1 MCVNMKSILKSI
13 ASGKEYPLNEIRFT
27 ADNGELLDVIH
38 DFDAIRSMLRIKK
51 QNNISREYFSNKRST
66 INGQPSGGV
75 WHFRELVMPDL
86 PESEIIS
93 KQEGNTRL
101 YRSKKISAWLGLNK
115 EKFFLKH
122 EGENPTGSFKDR
134 GMTVAITM
142 AKHLKQRAVT
152 CASTGNTS
160 ASLAAYASEAEL
172 TGLVLIPKGNVAVGK
187 ISQALAYGTKTLIVN
202 GDFDDCMR
210 LIREAQEK
218 LSAYPLNSINPFRLE
233 GQKTIVWEILMQMN
247 WQIPDWIVF
256 PGGNLGNTSAFGKAL
271 HEAKELGLI
280 DRLPRFAVIQAEGAS
295 PFYKAFKNNFSEL
308 KVEKADTIATAI
320 KIGNP
325 VNYTKAIRSLQWTNG
340 IVESVTDEEI
350 LEAKANVDAAGIGA
364 EPASCA
370 TVAGIKKLIAGG
382 EIKSNETVVG
392 ILTGNILKDPQVIVD
407 YHFKRKTPLANP
419 PHDIEA
425 TIDELKNFL

>member
-1 MCVNMKSILKSI
+1 MKSILKSI
-13 ASGKEYPLNEIRFT
+13 VSGKEYPLNEVRFT
-27 ADNGELLDVIH
+27 SENGELLDVIH
-38 DFDAIRSMLRIKK
+38 DLDAVKK
-51 QNNISREYFSNKRST
+51 HYAVSREYFSQKHST
-66 INGQPSGGV
+66 LDGQPSGGV
-75 WHFRELVMPDL
+75 WHFKELVL
-86 PESEIIS
+86 PTIDDSSIVS

-101 YRSKKISAWLGLNK
+101 YRSKKISSWLGLEK

-134 GMTVAITM
+134 GMTVAITQ
-142 AKHLKQRAVT
+142 AKALHQKAVT

-210 LIREAQEK
+210 MIRGAQEK
-218 LSAYPLNSINPFRLE
+218 LSSYPLNSINPFRLE
-233 GQKTIVWEILMQMN
+233 GQKTIIWEILLQLD
-247 WQIPDWIVF
+247 WKIPDWIVF

-280 DRLPRFAVIQAEGAS
+280 DRMPRFAVIQAEGAS
-295 PFYKAFKNNFSEL
+295 PFYKAFKKNFAEL
-308 KVEKADTIATAI
+308 KPEKAETIATAI
-320 KIGNP
+320 KIGEP
-325 VNYTKAIRSLQWTNG
+325 VNYTKAVRSLKWTNG
-340 IVESVTDEEI
+340 IVEIVTDEEI
-350 LEAKANVDAAGIGA
+350 LEAKAHVDAAGIGA

-370 TVAGIKKLIAGG
+370 TVAGVRKLVMRG
-382 EIKSNETVVG
+382 EIKKNETVVG

-407 YHFKRKTPLANP
+407 YHFNRTTPLANP
-419 PHDIEA
+419 PQEIEA
-425 TIDELKNFL
+425 NIDALKNFL

>member
-1 MCVNMKSILKSI
+1 MSVNMKSILKSI
-13 ASGKEYPLNEIRFT
+13 SSGKEYPLNEVRFT
-27 ADNGELLDVIH
+27 SDNGELLDVIH
-38 DFDAIRSMLRIKK
+38 DLEAIKREFG
-51 QNNISREYFSNKRST
+51 ISREYYSGKRAKV
-66 INGQPSGGV
+66 NGQPSGGV
-75 WHFRELVMPDL
+75 WHFKELVMPGL
-86 PESEIIS
+86 AESEIVS

-101 YRSKKISAWLGLNK
+101 YRSNKISSWLGLDK

-134 GMTVAITM
+134 GMTVAISM
-142 AKHLKQRAVT
+142 AKHLKQKAVT

-187 ISQALAYGTKTLIVN
+187 ISQALAYGTKTLVVN

-233 GQKTIVWEILMQMN
+233 GQKTIIWEILQQLD
-247 WQIPDWIVF
+247 WRVPDWIVF

-271 HEAKELGLI
+271 HEAHQLGLI
-280 DRLPRFAVIQAEGAS
+280 DRMPRFAVIQAEGAS
-295 PFYKAFKNNFSEL
+295 PFYKAYKNGFTVFKT
-308 KVEKADTIATAI
+308 EKADTIATAI
-320 KIGNP
+320 KIGDP
-325 VNYTKAIRSLQWTNG
+325 VNYTKAVRALNWTNG

-350 LEAKANVDAAGIGA
+350 LEAKAHVDAAGIGA

-370 TVAGIKKLIAGG
+370 TVAGIKKLIASG
-382 EIKSNETVVG
+382 EIKPNENVVG

-407 YHFKRKTPLANP
+407 YHFNRKTALANP
-419 PHDIEA
+419 PHDINA
-425 TIDELKNFL
+425 TIEDLKVFL

>member
-1 MCVNMKSILKSI
+1 MKSILKSI
-13 ASGKEYPLNEIRFT
+13 SSGKEYPLDEVRFT

-38 DFDAIRSMLRIKK
+38 DFDALKK
-51 QNNISREYFSNKRST
+51 KYPLTREYFLSKRVS

-75 WHFRELVMPDL
+75 WHFKEMVLPDIT
-86 PESEIIS
+86 ESEIVS

-101 YRSKKISAWLGLNK
+101 YRTKKISSWLGLNK

-134 GMTVAITM
+134 GMTAAITM
-142 AKHLKQRAVT
+142 AKHLNQKAVT

-172 TGLVLIPKGNVAVGK
+172 TGIVLIPKGNVAVGK
-187 ISQALAYGTKTLIVN
+187 ISQALAYGTKTLVVN

-233 GQKTIVWEILMQMN
+233 GQKTIMWEILQQLN
-247 WQIPDWIVF
+247 WQVPDWIVF

-271 HEAKELGLI
+271 HEARQIGLI

-295 PFYKAFKNNFSEL
+295 PFYKAYKNNFSGL
-308 KVEKADTIATAI
+308 KTEKAETIATAI
-320 KIGNP
+320 KIGDP
-325 VNYTKAIRSLQWTNG
+325 VNYTKAVRALKWTNG

-370 TVAGIKKLIAGG
+370 TVAGIKKLIASG
-382 EIKSNETVVG
+382 EIKTHETVVG

-407 YHFKRKTPLANP
+407 YHFNRMSVLANP
-419 PHDIEA
+419 PHDVEA
-425 TIDELKNFL
+425 SIDEIKKYLS

>member
-1 MCVNMKSILKSI
+1 MKSILKSI
-13 ASGKEYPLNEIRFT
+13 TTGTEYPLHEVRFT
-27 ADNGELLDVIH
+27 SENGELLDVIH
-38 DFDAIRSMLRIKK
+38 DLDAVKSQYRL
-51 QNNISREYFSNKRST
+51 SRDYFSHKHGR

-75 WHFRELVMPDL
+75 WHFKELVMPGL
-86 PESEIIS
+86 AESEVIS

-101 YRSKKISAWLGLNK
+101 YRSRKISSWLGLGVDR
-115 EKFFLKH
+115 FHLKH

-142 AKHLKQRAVT
+142 AKHLKQKAVT

-172 TGLVLIPKGNVAVGK
+172 PGIVLIPKGNVAVGK
-187 ISQALAYGTKTLIVN
+187 ISQALAYGTKTLVVN

-210 LIREAQEK
+210 LIREAQET

-233 GQKTIVWEILMQMN
+233 GQKTIIWEILQQLD
-247 WQIPDWIVF
+247 WQVPDWIVF

-271 HEAKELGLI
+271 HEAQQLGFI
-280 DRLPRFAVIQAEGAS
+280 DRMPRFAVIQAEGAS
-295 PFYKAFKNNFSEL
+295 PFYKAYRNGFKEL
-308 KVEKADTIATAI
+308 KTEKAETIATAI
-320 KIGNP
+320 KIGDP
-325 VNYTKAIRSLQWTNG
+325 VNYPKAVRAMRWTDG

-370 TVAGIKKLIAGG
+370 TVAGIKKLTARG
-382 EIKSNETVVG
+382 EIKPNETVVG

-407 YHFKRKTPLANP
+407 YHFNRKTALANP
-419 PHDIEA
+419 PHDINA
-425 TIDELKNFL
+425 TIEELRHFL

>member
-1 MCVNMKSILKSI
+1 MISRLKSI
-13 ASGKEYPLNEIRFT
+13 TIGTEYPLDEIRFT
-27 ADNGELLDVIH
+27 SDNGELLDVIH
-38 DFDAIRSMLRIKK
+38 DFDAIKK
-51 QNNISREYFSNKRST
+51 QFKISKEYFSSKKAT

-75 WHFRELVMPDL
+75 WHFKELVMPAL
-86 PESEIIS
+86 SEAEVIS

-101 YRSKKISAWLGLNK
+101 YRSKKISSWLGLQK

-134 GMTVAITM
+134 GMTVAISM
-142 AKHLKQRAVT
+142 AKHLKQHAVT

-172 TGLVLIPKGNVAVGK
+172 IGLVLIPKGNVAVGK
-187 ISQALAYGTKTLIVN
+187 ISQALAYGTKTLVVN

-218 LSAYPLNSINPFRLE
+218 LAAYPLNSINPFRLE
-233 GQKTIVWEILMQMN
+233 GQKTIMWEILMQLN
-247 WQIPDWIVF
+247 WNVPDWFVF

-271 HEAKELGLI
+271 HEAKELGFI
-280 DRLPRFAVIQAEGAS
+280 DRMPRFAVIQAEGAS
-295 PFYKAFKNNFSEL
+295 PFYKAYKNNFVGM
-308 KVEKADTIATAI
+308 KPEKAETIATAI
-320 KIGNP
+320 KIGDP
-325 VNYTKAIRSLQWTNG
+325 VNYTKAIRSLKWTNG
-340 IVESVTDEEI
+340 IVESVSDEEI
-350 LEAKANVDAAGIGA
+350 LEAKAEVDAAGIGA

-370 TVAGIKKLIAGG
+370 TVAGIKKLIGRG

-392 ILTGNILKDPQVIVD
+392 LLTGNILKDPQCIVD
-407 YHFKRKTPLANP
+407 YHFNRKTKHANP

-425 TIDELKNFL
+425 SINELKKYL

>member
-1 MCVNMKSILKSI
+1 MNSILKSI
-13 ASGKEYPLNEIRFT
+13 TTGKEYPLNEVRFT
-27 ADNGELLDVIH
+27 SDNGELLDVIH
-38 DFDAIRSMLRIKK
+38 DFDAIRK
-51 QNNISREYFSNKRST
+51 QRNISREHLSTVRST
-66 INGQPSGGV
+66 LNGQPSGGV
-75 WHFRELVMPDL
+75 WHFKDLVLPDI
-86 PESEIIS
+86 PEQDVVS

-101 YRSKKISAWLGLNK
+101 YRSKKISSWLGLSN

-134 GMTVAITM
+134 GMTVAITQ
-142 AKHLKQRAVT
+142 AKALNQKAVT

-160 ASLAAYASEAEL
+160 ASLAAYASEAGM

-187 ISQALAYGTKTLIVN
+187 ISQALAYGTKTLVVN

-233 GQKTIVWEILMQMN
+233 GQKTIIWEILMQLN

-271 HEAKELGLI
+271 HEAKQLGWI
-280 DRLPRFAVIQAEGAS
+280 DKMPRFAVTQAEGAS
-295 PFYKAFKNNFSEL
+295 PFYKAYKNNFAAL
-308 KVEKADTIATAI
+308 KTEKADTIATAI
-320 KIGNP
+320 KIGDP
-325 VNYTKAIRSLQWTNG
+325 VNYPKAVRALKWTNG

-350 LEAKANVDAAGIGA
+350 LEAKARVDAAGIGA

-370 TVAGIKKLIAGG
+370 TVAGIKKLIASG
-382 EIKSNETVVG
+382 EIKTNETVVG

-407 YHFKRKTPLANP
+407 YHFNRKTEHANP
-419 PHDIEA
+419 PHDVEA
-425 TIDELKNFL
+425 TIDSIKNFL

>member
-1 MCVNMKSILKSI
+1 MKSILKSI
-13 ASGKEYPLNEIRFT
+13 TSGKEYPLDEIRFT
-27 ADNGELLDVIH
+27 SENGELLDVIH
-38 DFDAIRSMLRIKK
+38 DLESIKK
-51 QNNISREYFSNKRST
+51 QFSISRDYFSAKRGA
-66 INGQPSGGV
+66 INGQPCGGV
-75 WHFRELVMPDL
+75 WHFKELVL
-86 PESEIIS
+86 PEIAESEIVS

-101 YRSKKISAWLGLNK
+101 YRSKKISDWLGLHK
-115 EKFFLKH
+115 EKFYLKH

-142 AKHLKQRAVT
+142 AKHLNQKAVI

-172 TGLVLIPKGNVAVGK
+172 TGVVLIPKGNVAVGK
-187 ISQALAYGTKTLIVN
+187 ISQAVAYGAKTLVVN

-218 LSAYPLNSINPFRLE
+218 LSAYPLNSINPFRIE
-233 GQKTIVWEILMQMN
+233 GQKTIMWEMLLQLN

-271 HEAKELGLI
+271 HEAHQIGLI
-280 DRLPRFAVIQAEGAS
+280 DHLPRFAVIQAEGAS
-295 PFYKAFKNNFSEL
+295 PFYKAYKTNFTVL
-308 KVEKADTIATAI
+308 KPEKAETIATAI
-320 KIGNP
+320 KIGEP
-325 VNYTKAIRSLQWTNG
+325 VNYTKAVRSLKWTNG

-350 LEAKANVDAAGIGA
+350 LEAKAHIDASGIGA

-370 TVAGIKKLIAGG
+370 TVAGIKKLIGAG
-382 EIKSNETVVG
+382 EIKPHETIVG

-407 YHFKRKTPLANP
+407 YHFHRKTAHANP
-419 PHDIEA
+419 PHEMDA
-425 TIDELKNFL
+425 TIDELKNYL